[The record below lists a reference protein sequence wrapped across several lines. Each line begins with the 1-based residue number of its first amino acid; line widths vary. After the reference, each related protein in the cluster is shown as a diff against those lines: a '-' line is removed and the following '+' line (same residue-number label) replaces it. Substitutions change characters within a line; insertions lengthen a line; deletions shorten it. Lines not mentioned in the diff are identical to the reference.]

1 MPQLYVE
8 QGRTKTEQT
17 SAEPVTESAPAVES
31 RETERIEVR
40 GDVQVHV
47 RCTFSA
53 CSTDRGPSPSP
64 LDFPCVILGPV
75 PLALP
80 KHQFA
85 PNKGGFG
92 MMGLCAKQHG

>member
-1 MPQLYVE
+1 MPQLYVK
-8 QGRTKTEQT
+8 QGSAKTETEQT

-31 RETERIEVR
+31 RETERIEVH
-40 GDVQVHV
+40 GALHV

-85 PNKGGFG
+85 PNKEGAFG
-92 MMGLCAKQHG
+92 MLG